1 MGLLELP
8 PLPELVLEIIKAF
21 LTKRDR
27 EFEDFLLSEKEVH
40 QFLLEVANTPPFKR
54 GEAPITNL
62 RTALIVLGD
71 TTTKILVLG
80 LISQK
85 LMRTSF
91 TEFSFH
97 KFWAR
102 ALSQAIATYLFSD
115 LIENIPPHL
124 PLSAYLMDY
133 GILLLYLTNPEKYL
147 QVLSLKKQ
155 GYTLIEAEKE
165 VFGISH
171 PEVGAEYLENYALPR
186 RFILNILHHHNL
198 MEKVKGLPK
207 EIQIDLSFL
216 QIVDNFVGSF
226 FSTNREER
234 WNNFKKLVIN
244 YLKEEEIETLGE
256 VFPKIANTYLPF
268 FNLQEFQLKSFS
280 ELEREKEEE
289 IKKLVSV
296 EKEKEI
302 IFPIE

>member
-102 ALSQAIATYLFSD
+102 ALSQAIATYLSLTSLKISHLTFPFSLSYGLRHSSSI
-115 LIENIPPHL
+115 LIESRKVSP
-124 PLSAYLMDY
+124 S
-133 GILLLYLTNPEKYL
+133 
-147 QVLSLKKQ
+147 S
-155 GYTLIEAEKE
+155 
-165 VFGISH
+165 ISQKTRI
-171 PEVGAEYLENYALPR
+171 YSY
-186 RFILNILHHHNL
+186 
-198 MEKVKGLPK
+198 
-207 EIQIDLSFL
+207 
-216 QIVDNFVGSF
+216 
-226 FSTNREER
+226 
-234 WNNFKKLVIN
+234 
-244 YLKEEEIETLGE
+244 
-256 VFPKIANTYLPF
+256 
-268 FNLQEFQLKSFS
+268 
-280 ELEREKEEE
+280 
-289 IKKLVSV
+289 
-296 EKEKEI
+296 
-302 IFPIE
+302 